1 MTDNQKG
8 DEVKIDETSTAY
20 KSVYFEDIKSLEN
33 KLNSVSPSFCLAKWF
48 NVSIHIPTGRTH
60 SCYHPL
66 SHHIPLEEV
75 QQDPSALHN
84 TKYKKEQRQKM
95 LNGERPKECE
105 FCWALE
111 DQGNISD
118 RAYRSKDVL
127 EEGIFEEALR
137 EGATGNP
144 VPRYVEVNF
153 NQACNFKCA
162 YCSPSL
168 STEWHKEIKK
178 HGSYKL
184 ADKEHNH
191 PNYVSSLNIDNSPNN
206 PYVQAF
212 WEWFPTVYPKLKT
225 FRMTGGEPLMD
236 KNTFKVFDYVKDNP
250 HKGLHLSI
258 TSNCCPPG
266 DQWNKFMSSL
276 KEITDKDAIEHFMLY
291 CSLDSWGPQAEYIR
305 NGLDFNVLHRNVTQY
320 LKDSS
325 KHSLTFIVTA
335 NLLSLPNWLEY
346 IKQIHILRNTYN
358 TDRQL
363 IWFDTPMLHD
373 PNWMSMKLASK
384 EMLEPLL
391 QSIQYMEEHKETRDN
406 RYKGFKDFEV
416 DRVKRLYDWACDKM
430 PLPQEELAKKN
441 FHLYFTEH
449 DKRRNTNIKDTFV
462 EITDFIKEC
471 EELANE

>member
-8 DEVKIDETSTAY
+8 DEVKVDETSTAY
-20 KSVYFEDIKSLEN
+20 KSVYFEDIKSLED

-75 QQDPSALHN
+75 EADPSALHN
-84 TKYKKEQRQKM
+84 TKFKKEQRQKM
-95 LNGERPKECE
+95 LAGERPKECE

-153 NQACNFKCA
+153 NQACNLKCA

-184 ADKEHNH
+184 ADREHNH
-191 PNYVSSLNIDNSPNN
+191 PNYVSSLNIDNSPVN

-212 WEWFPTVYPKLKT
+212 WKWFPTVYPKLKT

-236 KNTFKVFDYVKDNP
+236 KNTFKVFDYVKENP
-250 HKGLHLSI
+250 HEGLHLSI

-266 DQWNKFMSSL
+266 EQWQKFMSSL

-305 NGLDFNVLHRNVTQY
+305 NGLDFNILHKNVTQY
-320 LKDSS
+320 LQESS

-346 IKQIHILRNTYN
+346 IKQIHKLRITYN

-391 QSIQYMEEHKETRDN
+391 LSIRYMEEHKETRDN

-430 PLPQEELAKKN
+430 PQPQEDLAKKN

-449 DKRRNTNIKDTFV
+449 DKRRNTNIKNTF
-462 EITDFIKEC
+462 IGMKDFIKEC
-471 EELANE
+471 EDLANE

>member
-184 ADKEHNH
+184 SDKEHNH

-212 WEWFPTVYPKLKT
+212 WKWFPTVYPKLKT

-305 NGLDFNVLHRNVTQY
+305 NGLDFNVLHQNVTQY

>member
-184 ADKEHNH
+184 SDKEHNH

-212 WEWFPTVYPKLKT
+212 WKWFPTVYPKLKT

-305 NGLDFNVLHRNVTQY
+305 NGLDFNVLHQNVTQY

-441 FHLYFTEH
+441 FHIYFTEH

>member
-1 MTDNQKG
+1 MSDNQKG
-8 DEVKIDETSTAY
+8 DKVKTDSTSTAY
-20 KSVYFEDIKSLEN
+20 KSVYFEDIKLLED
-33 KLNSVSPSFCLAKWF
+33 KLNNISPSFCLAKWF

-66 SHHIPLEEV
+66 SHHIPLTEL

-84 TKYKKEQRQKM
+84 TKHKKEQRAKM

-118 RAYRSKDVL
+118 RAYRSLDVI
-127 EEGIFEEALR
+127 EEGIFEEALK

-153 NQACNFKCA
+153 NQACNLKCA

-168 STEWHKEIKK
+168 STEWLKETKK
-178 HGSYKL
+178 YGAYKL
-184 ADKEHNH
+184 YDKEHNH
-191 PNYVSSLNIDNSPNN
+191 PSYVDSLKIDNSPNN
-206 PYVQAF
+206 PYVEAF
-212 WEWFPTVYPKLKT
+212 WKWFPEIYSKLKT

-236 KNTFKVFDYVKDNP
+236 KNTFKVFDYVKNNP
-250 HKGLHLSI
+250 HKQLHLSI

-266 DQWNKFMSSL
+266 EQWSKFLTSL

-291 CSLDSWGPQAEYIR
+291 CSLDSWGEQAEYIR
-305 NGLDFNVLHRNVTQY
+305 NGMNFNTLYKNVCDY
-320 LKDSS
+320 LNKSD

-335 NLLSLPNWLEY
+335 NILSLPNWEVY
-346 IKQIHILRNTYN
+346 IQNILKMRQEFNTN
-358 TDRQL
+358 RQL

-384 EMLEPLL
+384 EMLQPLL
-391 QSIQYMEEHKETRDN
+391 NSIEFMEANKETKEN

-430 PLPQEELAKKN
+430 PPPLEDIAKKN
-441 FHLYFTEH
+441 FYLYFTEH
-449 DKRRNTNIKDTFV
+449 DKRRNTNIQVVFPTF
-462 EITDFIKEC
+462 EKFINECKE
-471 EELANE
+471 LTNE